1 MSEPKNMPESEFV
14 SDSEN
19 EVTIE
24 GEIESTVNI
33 YLAKGAIEENAK
45 LYGPIYKRL
54 ASEYALD
61 FESRML
67 KEKPPEN
74 IQGLEE
80 VTKYIIEN
88 LNRYPRGHCAL
99 IYAISKTES
108 KLQGHAGSS
117 GSRRAAFS
125 AMKSMLEAVGLLN
138 SLIGTTED
146 IIEACRAFKA
156 KVGDAFAAKG
166 MQVKKAEQLQRIRYI
181 RGKGKNEAEIIY
193 TNCPYKDTCRALQD
207 ERVTR
212 IVGGSVCINLILGNS
227 ITEIIT
233 KKRFDYMLEEFD
245 KPDCKGRIFET

>member
-1 MSEPKNMPESEFV
+1 MSKSEN
-14 SDSEN
+14 SSESEN

-24 GEIESTVNI
+24 GELESTVYI

-67 KEKPPEN
+67 KEKLPEN
-74 IQGLEE
+74 IQGLEA
-80 VTKYIIEN
+80 VTNYIIAN
-88 LNRYPRGHCAL
+88 LNRYPRGYCAL

-125 AMKSMLEAVGLLN
+125 AMKNILESVGLLN

-146 IIEACRAFKA
+146 IMESAKAFKA
-156 KVGDAFAAKG
+156 KAENSFTTKD
-166 MQVKKAEQLQRIRYI
+166 MQIKKSEHMQRLRYI
-181 RGKGKNEAEIIY
+181 RGKRKNEAIIVY
-193 TNCPYKDTCRALQD
+193 SNCLYKDTCRALSD
-207 ERVTR
+207 EGISRML
-212 IVGGSVCINLILGNS
+212 GGAVCINLILGNA

-233 KKRFDYMLEEFD
+233 KKRFDYALDEFD
-245 KPDCKGRIFET
+245 KPDCKGRIFEV